1 MSTGGPFELVNVT
14 SPAFFGKDF
23 KLFCKDFKRDVSAA
37 GGNLCNLKLVSP
49 PRAAIIAMVIE
60 LLVFPVKVCE
70 RNPVRLAR
78 AE

>member
-1 MSTGGPFELVNVT
+1 MSTGGPFEHVNVT

-49 PRAAIIAMVIE
+49 RAANIAMVIE
-60 LLVFPVKVCE
+60 LPVFPVKVCE